1 MNKSFK
7 KEYLTSFVAKNV
19 WYLIHIMIPL
29 FVGRFFGI
37 VAERVAYCLV
47 IMRLSLS
54 FLEAVE
60 VINMAS
66 RFSEGFDDDEIH

>member
-1 MNKSFK
+1 MNKSIK

-29 FVGRFFGI
+29 VVGRFFGI
-37 VAERVAYCLV
+37 VAERFAYCLV

-60 VINMAS
+60 FISDVAK
-66 RFSEGFDDDEIH
+66 FSGEFDDDEMD